1 MAGNLEEVKPIDS
14 TSESDMST
22 APLKPEILV
31 ETAKKMMGREF
42 QHVLG
47 ALLNMLPGYEEMLEV
62 KTDGSCNVS
71 NGGVQR
77 QDSKPK
83 GEIKRQSSRGSVKG
97 DKVLIRR
104 KSSGKIRDKSKCNV
118 ENVVRPFIVK
128 DEDYKKLMGVMLE
141 QFENGLG
148 KDTNS
153 TAKVKMF
160 PTYVRDVPDGSEEG
174 DILALDLGGT
184 NFRVLLISLNG
195 QEVKMESKIY
205 VIPQQIMLGSGTQL
219 FDHIA
224 ECIYKFMKD
233 HKLMDKKLPLGFTF
247 SFPCKQIGLDKAIL
261 AQWTKGFKCEGV
273 EGEDVVRLL
282 HEAIQRRGDIDVECL
297 AVINDT
303 VGALMSCAH
312 EDRNCAIGLILGTGT
327 NACYIEK
334 TENVGLWD
342 GDNDEPHQVMINTE
356 WGALGDDGCLDFI
369 KTEYDR
375 QVDKHSINPGRQV
388 YEKMISGM
396 YMGEIVRL
404 VLEKLRKNNLIFQ
417 GQESEE
423 LKSRGR
429 FYTKY
434 VSEIESDEED
444 NFTNTK
450 QIFKELGFEKVSDE
464 DCRIAQHVCSLVS
477 TRAAYLASAGIAVL
491 LNKMGRPEVTV
502 GVDGSLYRFHPHF
515 HDLMVEKI
523 THLVNPGIKFKLM
536 LSNDGSGKGAA
547 IVTAVA
553 NRMRGQKDESSIRQE
568 VEN

>member
-47 ALLNMLPGYEEMLEV
+47 ALLNMLPGYEEML
-62 KTDGSCNVS
+62 
-71 NGGVQR
+71 
-77 QDSKPK
+77 
-83 GEIKRQSSRGSVKG
+83 
-97 DKVLIRR
+97 
-104 KSSGKIRDKSKCNV
+104 V